1 MIGTRIFRAL
11 AGVFLVLLFLVSCGT
26 LPEAAG
32 TAEMSEE
39 SEYIPLEAGALLY
52 VLADVQQARPILDI
66 AQIRGL
72 NEKRA
77 TQMLDKTRYAAAA
90 LYPPESGRRFQATA
104 WGAYPSFRAGMAF
117 GMSRNWK
124 KHRSAAALP
133 YWYSAKERL
142 SVALNAKQAFVSSS
156 INDAPLE
163 PFSPSPGVETPEGFA
178 EFRRRAIISC
188 WLERPAAMLRAAF
201 EKMQIPL
208 QLPAER
214 IFVSLFPAAERL
226 AADGKTPGETESP
239 QYEALIRIQLASA
252 TQAKALVTLLTLAG
266 GFVSAKT
273 QETDGPASVAAL
285 LFANPPVQKGQSL
298 DIRTAALTRGD
309 IALLFS
315 LFPVYLD

>member
-1 MIGTRIFRAL
+1 MISTRIFRAL
-11 AGVFLVLLFLVSCGT
+11 AGVFLALLFLVSCGT

-39 SEYIPLEAGALLY
+39 SEYIPLEAGALVY
-52 VLADVQQARPILDI
+52 VLADVQKARPILDI
-66 AQIRGL
+66 AQIREL

-77 TQMLDKTRYAAAA
+77 KQMLDKTRYAAAA
-90 LYPPESGRRFQATA
+90 LYPLESGRGFQATA

-156 INDAPLE
+156 INDVPLE

-178 EFRRRAIISC
+178 EFRRGAIISC
-188 WLERPAAMLRAAF
+188 WLEQPAAMVRAAF
-201 EKMQIPL
+201 EKMKIPL

-226 AADGKTPGETESP
+226 AADGKTAGETEGP
-239 QYEALIRIQLASA
+239 QYEALIRIQVASA
-252 TQAKALVTLLTLAG
+252 TQARALVILLTLAR
-266 GFVSAKT
+266 GFVSAET
-273 QETDGPASVAAL
+273 QEADVPSVAAL

-298 DIRTAALTRGD
+298 DIKTAALTRGD

-315 LFPVYLD
+315 LFPVYSD